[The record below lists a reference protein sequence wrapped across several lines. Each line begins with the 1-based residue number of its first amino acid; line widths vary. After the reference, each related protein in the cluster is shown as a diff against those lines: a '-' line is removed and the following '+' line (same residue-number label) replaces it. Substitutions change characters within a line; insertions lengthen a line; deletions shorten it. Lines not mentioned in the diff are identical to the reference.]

1 MHTSAIIEDE
11 LGRGEILTIL
21 GRGRV
26 LTVLVRTDLSSL
38 DPKRPC
44 RKILTPDPLQ
54 KPSCGQ
60 RLEWR
65 KVRQLPKNPPGRR
78 VTHPDR
84 KARAAERRPREFR
97 RKAASR
103 KLGQRCRSTSATR
116 GHPSTDTAIKHG
128 YRLRPCRIRRP
139 ANRRCRVLET
149 GWYKSES
156 HSDRVLGRTT
166 ALGLSRYVVD
176 MQASPLR
183 SVMLAWTALGWT
195 GKETSTSPPYP
206 S

>member
-11 LGRGEILTIL
+11 LGRGEVLTIL

-44 RKILTPDPLQ
+44 RNFLTADLLQ
-54 KPSCGQ
+54 KPLFGQ
-60 RLEWR
+60 RLEWKR
-65 KVRQLPKNPPGRR
+65 VRQLPKNPPGRR

-116 GHPSTDTAIKHG
+116 GRRSTDTAIRHG
-128 YRLRPCRIRRP
+128 HRMRPRRIRKP

-149 GWYKSES
+149 EWSKSEF
-156 HSDRVLGRTT
+156 HSDRVLGRTD
-166 ALGLSRYVVD
+166 ALELSRYVAD
-176 MQASPLR
+176 MQASQLR

>member
-1 MHTSAIIEDE
+1 MRTLAIIEDE
-11 LGRGEILTIL
+11 IKRGEILTIL

-54 KPSCGQ
+54 KPSYGQ

-103 KLGQRCRSTSATR
+103 NLGQRCRSTSATR
-116 GHPSTDTAIKHG
+116 GRRGTDIAIRHG
-128 YRLRPCRIRRP
+128 PRMRPRRIRRP

-149 GWYKSES
+149 EWSKSEF
-156 HSDRVLGRTT
+156 HSDRVLGRTD
-166 ALGLSRYVVD
+166 ALELSRYVAD
-176 MQASPLR
+176 MQASQLR